1 MANQSLDYTI
11 VYYDP
16 EEMEKKPQQRE
27 ETAQDGILA
36 TSVDRAL
43 SKFYREFLPAIEGA
57 QSKSDVLVVAV
68 LRTKVD

>member
-11 VYYDP
+11 IYYDP
-16 EEMEKKPQQRE
+16 EEMEKTPSQRE
-27 ETAQDGILA
+27 ETAQDGIQA

-43 SKFYREFLPAIEGA
+43 SKFYREFLPEIEGA
-57 QSKSDVLVVAV
+57 QGKSDVLVVAA

>member
-16 EEMEKKPQQRE
+16 EEMEKKPQFRE

-36 TSVDRAL
+36 TSADRAL
-43 SKFYREFLPAIEGA
+43 STFYREFLSGIEGA
-57 QSKSDVLVVAV
+57 EGKSDVLVCAV

>member
-11 VYYDP
+11 IYYDP
-16 EEMEKKPQQRE
+16 EEMEKTPSQRE
-27 ETAQDGILA
+27 QTAQAGVQA

-57 QSKSDVLVVAV
+57 QSKSDVLVVAA